1 MQFLFSFKETPTD
14 FFIFAKLSFFLFFG
28 GGRPE
33 WPMRVVFLWVSSW
46 SVETPAR
53 CIRGKRQ
60 HTQLITWQRMKQVDG
75 NVGSKLESDAGEKKK
90 DKIMADGPRAI
101 DFVENRGSKK
111 SRLAESNPHPSI
123 HLLLLL
129 LPGNIGKY

>member
-1 MQFLFSFKETPTD
+1 MADASRVPLGVILVRRDASPVHPGETTTHTIDNMATD
-14 FFIFAKLSFFLFFG
+14 ET
-28 GGRPE
+28 GR
-33 WPMRVVFLWVSSW
+33 RKC
-46 SVETPAR
+46 R
-53 CIRGKRQ
+53 
-60 HTQLITWQRMKQVDG
+60 KQ
-75 NVGSKLESDAGEKKK
+75 AGERRGGKKKK
-90 DKIMADGPRAI
+90 DKIMSDGPRAI